1 MWLFLAFLSAALLG
15 MYDVF
20 KKASLDGNA
29 VIPVLFLN
37 TVFCSLLFL
46 PAIVLSW
53 TFPEWMKDSL
63 FYVPEAGAAAHGF
76 IILKSVIVL
85 SSWIFAYFATKHLP
99 ITLTGPV
106 KATQPVLTL
115 LGAMFIFGERLNG
128 WQWAGVSIAIF
139 SFFLLSVSGRRE
151 GIRFAHNKWMLFMVL
166 ATVTGAMS
174 GLYDKYLMGRFD
186 RMTVQVWYTWYQMAI
201 MSFILLILWYPH
213 RRHSTPFRWRNSI
226 FFISLFLVAADFVY
240 FYALSD
246 PGSMIS
252 IVSMIRRGGVVVSFL
267 GGVLFFREKNIR
279 SKAVDLILVLI
290 GMFFLY
296 LGSR

>member
-1 MWLFLAFLSAALLG
+1 MWLLLAFLSAALLG
-15 MYDVF
+15 SYDVF

-46 PAIVLSW
+46 PAIVLSRLY
-53 TFPEWMKDSL
+53 PVWMSGTL
-63 FYVPEAGAAAHGF
+63 FYVPVADRTAHGF
-76 IILKSVIVL
+76 IVIKSLIVL

-115 LGAMFIFGERLNG
+115 LGALLIFGERLNLY
-128 WQWAGVSIAIF
+128 QWIGVTVAVF
-139 SFFLLSVSGRRE
+139 SFFLLSVSGRKE
-151 GIRFAHNKWMLFMVL
+151 GICFSRNKWMGFMVL
-166 ATVTGAMS
+166 ATVTGAVS
-174 GLYDKYLMGRFD
+174 GLYDKYLMSRFD
-186 RMTVQVWYTWYQMAI
+186 RMTVQVWYTWYQMMI
-201 MSFILLILWYPH
+201 MGVILLLLWYPH
-213 RRHSTPFRWRNSI
+213 RKESTPFRWRISI

-246 PGSMIS
+246 PDSLIS
-252 IVSMIRRGGVVVSFL
+252 VVSMVRRGGVIVSFA
-267 GGVLFFREKNIR
+267 GGVLFFHEKNIK
-279 SKAVDLILVLI
+279 SKAVDLLLVLT